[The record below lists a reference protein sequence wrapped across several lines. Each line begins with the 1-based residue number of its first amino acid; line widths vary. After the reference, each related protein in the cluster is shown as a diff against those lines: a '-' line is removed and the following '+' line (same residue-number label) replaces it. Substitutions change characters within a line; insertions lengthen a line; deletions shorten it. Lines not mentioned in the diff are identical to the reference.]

1 MLSATFSKQDTTEIY
16 TYLLNIHSIINV
28 PENFI
33 PSLKI
38 LDRLPHAF
46 VLKVLL

>member
-1 MLSATFSKQDTTEIY
+1 MLSVAFSKQDTTEIY
-16 TYLLNIHSIINV
+16 MYLSNIHRIINM

-33 PSLKI
+33 PPLIIVDSF
-38 LDRLPHAF
+38 PHAF